1 MRRVRDSLSTGRN
14 THGVINHRSEHRQ
27 YQGVEDER
35 GECDGMIKDP
45 FNIVVTGVGGQGNV
59 LASQLMGA
67 ILVDKGYKVTI
78 GETYGASQRGGSV
91 MSHVRISAKR
101 QYGPLIPPRAADL
114 VMALEPSEAVRVLGQ
129 FGNPDTVSVVNT
141 RPVYPMDVISGDI
154 AYPSMDLLM
163 DAIVRLSKKA
173 YFLAATEKALEL
185 GNPILAN
192 IILIGAVA
200 AAGLLPISEEDLE
213 KAVAERMSTG
223 KVEINR
229 RAFRLGK
236 EIL

>member
-1 MRRVRDSLSTGRN
+1 MRRESV
-14 THGVINHRSEHRQ
+14 
-27 YQGVEDER
+27 
-35 GECDGMIKDP
+35 GMQKDP

-101 QYGPLIPPRAADL
+101 QYGPLIPPRSADL

-129 FGNPDTVSVVNT
+129 FGNPQTVSVVNT
-141 RPVYPMDVISGDI
+141 RPVYPMGVITGDMS
-154 AYPSMDLLM
+154 YPSINELI
-163 DAIVRLSKKA
+163 DAIRRLSKET

-185 GNPILAN
+185 GNSILAN

-200 AAGLLPISEEDLE
+200 AVGLLPISEQDLE
-213 KAVAERMSTG
+213 KVVSERMPAA

-229 RAFRLGK
+229 KAFRLGR
-236 EIL
+236 EILC

>member
-1 MRRVRDSLSTGRN
+1 M
-14 THGVINHRSEHRQ
+14 E
-27 YQGVEDER
+27 
-35 GECDGMIKDP
+35 KDP

-59 LASQLMGA
+59 LASQLMGS
-67 ILVDKGYKVTI
+67 ILVDRGYKVTI

-91 MSHVRISAKR
+91 MSHVRISKRR

-154 AYPSMDLLM
+154 PYPPIDRLL
-163 DAIVRLSKKA
+163 DRIRLLSKRA
-173 YFLAATEKALEL
+173 YFLSATEQALEL

-192 IILIGAVA
+192 IILIGAA
-200 AAGLLPISEEDLE
+200 AGAGLLPITEQDVVR
-213 KAVAERMSTG
+213 AVAERMSPD

-229 RAFRLGK
+229 RAFRLGA
-236 EIL
+236 ELLG